1 LAWEKIP
8 YNASGIQ
15 VQRLGVEVCGAGKLE
30 LRRTVEEELGI
41 ESWDDVTEA
50 GKESKEESV
59 DGKL

>member
-1 LAWEKIP
+1 VKSP

-15 VQRLGVEVCGAGKLE
+15 VQWLCVEVRSAGKLE
-30 LRRTVEEELGI
+30 LGRTVEEELGI
-41 ESWDDVTEA
+41 ESWDAVTEA